1 VCRHRPSVAPRPRR
15 GRLTTSSGDLVPRR
29 DLASTASSIVAALT
43 ALAARALVAW
53 LTIEY
58 RPVPP
63 A

>member
-1 VCRHRPSVAPRPRR
+1 VSRRRPRR
-15 GRLTTSSGDLVPRR
+15 GRLTTSSGDLIPRR